1 MPTLPPEGA
10 VPPSQQPHQAR
21 EVAESFGV
29 DPERYDR
36 ARPRYPDA
44 LVAAVLDAAA
54 GASVVDVGIGTGIV
68 ARQFRA
74 AGCSVLGVEADARMA
89 AWAREHGGFEVEVA
103 RFEDWDPAG
112 RAFDAVVSG
121 QTWHWIDPAAGAVRA
136 ARALRAGGRLAAFWN
151 VDQPSSE
158 VAEAFDAVYRRVLP
172 GSLAAGQWAAPGE
185 SRYGGLTTRAA
196 DGIRASGA
204 FGDPQEWHFGWERTW
219 TRDQWLD
226 QLPTTGGHTRLPAAR
241 LAEVLAGVAEAVDA
255 MGGAFT
261 MRYTAVVVAAERR
274 LSA

>member
-1 MPTLPPEGA
+1 MPILPSEGA
-10 VPPSQQPHQAR
+10 VPPSRQPHQAR
-21 EVAESFGV
+21 EIAESFGT

-44 LVAAVLDAAA
+44 LVAAVLDASP
-54 GASVVDVGIGTGIV
+54 GPCVVDVGIGTGIV

-89 AWAREHGGFEVEVA
+89 AWARDHAGFDVEVA

-121 QTWHWIDPAAGAVRA
+121 QTWHWIDPAAGADRA
-136 ARALRAGGRLAAFWN
+136 ARALRPGGRLAAFWN
-151 VDQPSSE
+151 VDRPSPE
-158 VAEAFDAVYRRVLP
+158 VAEAFGAVYGRVLP

-185 SRYGGLTTRAA
+185 ARYAALTTRAA

-204 FGDPQEWHFGWERTW
+204 FGDPQEWHFDWERTW
-219 TRDQWLD
+219 TRDQWTD
-226 QLPTTGGHTRLPAAR
+226 QLPTTGGHTGLPAER
-241 LAEVLAGVAEAVDA
+241 LAQVLAGVAEAVDA

-261 MRYTAVVVAAERR
+261 MRYTAVVVTAERR
-274 LSA
+274 SVG